1 MRGGGIIKILYMRI
15 DQVRGQYGWI
25 LAELFFFFYV
35 FMDREEVVNPR
46 KLSSFLCHLLRL
58 SKNYKL
64 NVSAPEQAIPLG

>member
-1 MRGGGIIKILYMRI
+1 MAGYWLS
-15 DQVRGQYGWI
+15 
-25 LAELFFFFYV
+25 FFFFFFLRFYG
-35 FMDREEVVNPR
+35 REEVVNPR